1 MSGHVFFRMKH
12 QRWIFLTFFE
22 YLRRCNSEKHWKFM
36 YVLYIFVNLLRISP
50 NCWHAEAAL
59 EMSGKGPATAFDGAS
74 QWGGVETTER
84 AGAKVREIWFRGPI
98 SRSWCEEWY
107 CNFTPELWW
116 FCWNMER
123 YCALNFAVAN
133 FDIRTF
139 WKTLICLPFP
149 VIWHFHWFE
158 IVRWEASKVAWCEEM
173 RFSTKCSGRVSCQ
186 GEQLLR
192 AITQQSKK
200 GQLHIGPPPNIVI
213 TSHTSK
219 KSYQGINRSS
229 DHSWNAAAVH

>member
-84 AGAKVREIWFRGPI
+84 ASAKVREIWFRGPI

-123 YCALNFAVAN
+123 YCFEFCSRKFWYTHFLENLDLFALPG
-133 FDIRTF
+133 DLTF
-139 WKTLICLPFP
+139 PLVWNRQVGSIQSRVVRGNEVLYEVQWKGFLS
-149 VIWHFHWFE
+149 
-158 IVRWEASKVAWCEEM
+158 RWAAS
-173 RFSTKCSGRVSCQ
+173 
-186 GEQLLR
+186 
-192 AITQQSKK
+192 
-200 GQLHIGPPPNIVI
+200 
-213 TSHTSK
+213 
-219 KSYQGINRSS
+219 
-229 DHSWNAAAVH
+229 